1 MPTRPNGPKLVFS
14 TGLALCIFVRMT
26 DDLKSMIG
34 RWFGLTR
41 EERRLL
47 ATIIAI
53 ATVGMIARYVHLSRQ
68 TADVYA
74 PAHMNLT
81 ESGQP

>member
-1 MPTRPNGPKLVFS
+1 MK
-14 TGLALCIFVRMT
+14 
-26 DDLKSMIG
+26 DDLKSMVG
-34 RWFGLTR
+34 RWFGLTC

-53 ATVGMIARYVHLSRQ
+53 AAVGIIARYVHLSRQ
-68 TADVYA
+68 TPEVYA

-81 ESGQP
+81 ERVQP